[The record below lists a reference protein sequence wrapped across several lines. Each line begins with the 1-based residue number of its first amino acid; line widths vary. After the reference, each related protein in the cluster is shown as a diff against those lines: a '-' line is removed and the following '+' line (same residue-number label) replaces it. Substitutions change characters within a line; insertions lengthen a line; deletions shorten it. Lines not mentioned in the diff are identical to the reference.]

1 MTVEATR
8 PLLLIYA
15 PAAHAEHASILVM
28 GWPLAFKF
36 TEQMVDSELPS
47 PNPRRS
53 ELSNHSQRQNFP
65 RNL

>member
-8 PLLLIYA
+8 PFLLIYA
-15 PAAHAEHASILVM
+15 PAAHAEHAEHACD
-28 GWPLAFKF
+28 GLALEF

-53 ELSNHSQRQNFP
+53 
-65 RNL
+65 